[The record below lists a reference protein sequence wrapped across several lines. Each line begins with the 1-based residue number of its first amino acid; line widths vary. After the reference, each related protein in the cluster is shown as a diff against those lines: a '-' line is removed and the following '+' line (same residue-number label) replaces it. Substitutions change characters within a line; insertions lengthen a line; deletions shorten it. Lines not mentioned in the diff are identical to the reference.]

1 MHSISYFL
9 SLSHTLYMYCIRLMR
24 GRFHHERQCIDAL
37 GASGNPSAKTG
48 GFSHGRKRLC
58 VITWAHLSVCVCM
71 CVGVCRLCVRVCVLR
86 YNDNDDDGN
95 HCSDRVVFRGSTAVY
110 CYTSLCEDR

>member
-1 MHSISYFL
+1 
-9 SLSHTLYMYCIRLMR
+9 MR

-58 VITWAHLSVCVCM
+58 VITWAHLSVNVYLCGCVIMIMTMMGTTAAIGWCLGEAQP
-71 CVGVCRLCVRVCVLR
+71 CILLYVIVRRQVGDWRV
-86 YNDNDDDGN
+86 
-95 HCSDRVVFRGSTAVY
+95 
-110 CYTSLCEDR
+110 